1 MLKNIP
7 AIISP
12 DLLFN
17 MMKMGH
23 GDELVLADGDF
34 PVETFSKRVVYA
46 YGHEIP
52 ALLEAILEYFP
63 LDPFVDKPV
72 AIMAPVEEDAREP
85 PNWEVYRAII
95 SKNERRFKEFEYV
108 ERFDFYDRAKESFLV
123 VATSEPDGN
132 LILKKGVVM
141 I

>member
-12 DLLFN
+12 ELLYN

-63 LDPFVDKPV
+63 LDPFVEKPV
-72 AIMAPVEEDAREP
+72 SIMAPVEQDAEEP
-85 PNWEVYRAII
+85 SNWAKYRPII
-95 SKNERRFKEFEYV
+95 SKNEERFKDFEYV
-108 ERFDFYDRAKESFLV
+108 ERFKFYERARGAFLV

-141 I
+141 M

>member
-7 AIISP
+7 AILSP
-12 DLLFN
+12 ELLYN
-17 MMKMGH
+17 MMRMGH

-34 PVETFSKRVVYA
+34 PVETYSQRVVYA
-46 YGHEIP
+46 YGHEISDM
-52 ALLEAILEYFP
+52 LGAILQFFP
-63 LDPFVDKPV
+63 LDPFLEKPV
-72 AIMAPVEEDAREP
+72 YIMAMVDEDAEEPLNWKKYRE
-85 PNWEVYRAII
+85 II
-95 SKNERRFKEFEYV
+95 SKYEKRFTDFEYV
-108 ERFDFYDRAKESFLV
+108 ERFDFYKRAKSSFLV

>member
-12 DLLFN
+12 DLLYN

-23 GDELVLADGDF
+23 GDVLVLADGDF

-52 ALLEAILEYFP
+52 TLLEAILEYFP
-63 LDPFVDKPV
+63 LDPFVEQPV
-72 AIMAPVEEDAREP
+72 AIMAPVEKDAKEP
-85 PNWEVYRAII
+85 SNWTDYRAII
-95 SKNERRFKEFEYV
+95 SKSDERFKEFEYV
-108 ERFDFYDRAKESFLV
+108 ERFGFYERAKESFLV
-123 VATSEPDGN
+123 VATGEPDGN

>member
-7 AIISP
+7 SIISP
-12 DLLFN
+12 NLFFH
-17 MMKMGH
+17 MMRMGH

-46 YGHEIP
+46 SGHKIP
-52 ALLEAILEYFP
+52 ELLQAIMQFFP

-72 AIMAPVEEDAREP
+72 AIMAPVEDDADEP
-85 PNWEVYRAII
+85 KNWQRYRSII
-95 SKNERRFKEFEYV
+95 SRFEERFTDFEYM
-108 ERFDFYDRAKESFLV
+108 ERFDFYERAEKSFLV

-132 LILKKGVVM
+132 LVLKKGVVM
-141 I
+141 S